1 MLDVIKEQIQMR
13 DQLPE
18 CFPVRQPAGFEGR
31 VHTSAR
37 EAEMLGFEA
46 R

>member
-1 MLDVIKEQIQMR
+1 MR

-31 VHTSAR
+31 VHASAR
-37 EAEMLGFEA
+37 EAEMFGFEA